1 MKKKFLIQ
9 KTSFLFTVYLLLFY
23 IVFMVLIFSIYNSN
37 TIENNIA
44 VYFFIAFLVL
54 VFPCLLFSKGGT
66 IIFEEN
72 YFIIKRTALSKKHFF
87 RYDSIKKMHFQEGNT
102 AMGPLKGRDDPT
114 IILSSKNN
122 KNVKVYLEIQY
133 EIVQRFIEKKPP
145 HCQVKIDF
153 FSLRMYE
160 KYGELLKDYLTGRQ
174 KEDIQR
180 MIAQKESRRKK
191 RTNK

>member
-1 MKKKFLIQ
+1 MKKKFFIQ

-23 IVFMVLIFSIYNSN
+23 IVFMVIIFSIYNSN

-44 VYFFIAFLVL
+44 AYFFIAFLVL

-66 IIFEEN
+66 IVFEEN
-72 YFIIKRTALSKKHFF
+72 YFIIKRTALSKKYFF
-87 RYDSIKKMHFQEGNT
+87 RYDTIKKMHFQEGNT
-102 AMGPLKGRDDPT
+102 AMRPLKGRDDPT
-114 IILSSKNN
+114 IILSSKKD

-160 KYGELLKDYLTGRQ
+160 KYSEILKDYFTDRQ
-174 KEDIQR
+174 QEEIERLIEKKE
-180 MIAQKESRRKK
+180 AKRKI